1 MSIQY
6 EEVNTIFVNGRA
18 VQINDILYCSCQ
30 YKVRVLY
37 PIWDSNTG
45 KHLTQHKNNSFS
57 CNLIKDPNC
66 PIHRSL
72 NTYLY

>member
-6 EEVNTIFVNGRA
+6 ENTIFVNGRA
-18 VQINDILYCSCQ
+18 VQVDDTLHCSCQ
-30 YKVRVLY
+30 YKVMVLY

-66 PIHRSL
+66 PIHHI
-72 NTYLY
+72 THWYEK